1 MKFSVMVCDDNEGV
15 CQEIQDALQQYIER
29 NELAVELFYSGEE
42 LYKTLESGSRADLI
56 FLDIE
61 LGVMNGI

>member
-56 FLDIE
+56 FWI
-61 LGVMNGI
+61 